1 MGNVFLGGTCNDS
14 KWRDKLIELL
24 KPSVPY
30 FNPVVDEW
38 GEEDRLKE
46 IQERE
51 TASYL
56 VYVITPMLNGIYSIA
71 EVVDDSNKRP
81 EKTIFC
87 ILDKDADIDNTVYCF
102 IPSLQK
108 SLHAVKELVKSNGAT
123 VFSSLEEIAVFLNQ
137 KQFD

>member
-1 MGNVFLGGTCNDS
+1 
-14 KWRDKLIELL
+14 
-24 KPSVPY
+24 
-30 FNPVVDEW
+30 
-38 GEEDRLKE
+38 
-46 IQERE
+46 
-51 TASYL
+51 
-56 VYVITPMLNGIYSIA
+56 MLNGIYSIA